1 MKYVAIITD
10 MATPN
15 DHNLVA
21 SGAGNEEEITSI
33 DLIQKLQ
40 ALNTCSNGELLD
52 KEYTMRRCS
61 SIEQISNESQRQ
73 EQELQMVNRL
83 EYIFQQLQPNPNV
96 SRIKNRK

>member
-52 KEYTMRRCS
+52 
-61 SIEQISNESQRQ
+61 
-73 EQELQMVNRL
+73 
-83 EYIFQQLQPNPNV
+83 
-96 SRIKNRK
+96 